1 VHFTEEYNCILS
13 CVTTGWRRR
22 AKQTFEQSR
31 KPVELSVSVGDEC
44 NQRLD
49 IEVQFESTINA

>member
-1 VHFTEEYNCILS
+1 VHFTEEYNRILS
-13 CVTTGWRRR
+13 CVTTGWRRT

-31 KPVELSVSVGDEC
+31 KPVELSASVGDEC
-44 NQRLD
+44 DQRLD